1 MATTR
6 KTTSTRKK
14 TTAKTATNSELNSAP
29 VVKNSVVKEE
39 STPVQKK
46 KSIPQDEMI
55 TVRNNTRGGLNFSSQ
70 VAGAIPYYWSE
81 QDDIQ
86 IMTFKDLS
94 FIRATAPRFF
104 TENWVVV
111 EDTEDGLFTRDDI
124 YEALRVQKYY
134 DICYDSSNIF
144 GFFDLSAKEM
154 ASQLAKVSRGEKE
167 LIISTAQDLYK
178 SGDLFDVRKIRTI
191 EKALGQQVFYND

>member
-14 TTAKTATNSELNSAP
+14 TTATNLGLDSKSA
-29 VVKNSVVKEE
+29 VKNSVVKDEKKP
-39 STPVQKK
+39 TPVQKK

-144 GFFDLSAKEM
+144 DFFDLSAEEM
-154 ASQLAKVSRGEKE
+154 AAQLAQISRGEKE